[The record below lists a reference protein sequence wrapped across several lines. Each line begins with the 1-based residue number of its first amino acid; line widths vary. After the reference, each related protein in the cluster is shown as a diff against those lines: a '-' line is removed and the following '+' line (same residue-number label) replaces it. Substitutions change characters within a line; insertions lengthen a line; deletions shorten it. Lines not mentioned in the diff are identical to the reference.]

1 MKITTKCR
9 ASRRLRFKDRKRIM
23 PAEMHPKSFGTFE
36 KQAPGRDSN
45 PDRCDAG
52 PVLYQL
58 NYQANWALVIM
69 WVYRKPVDTGQGS
82 SPVEVLVC

>member
-36 KQAPGRDSN
+36 KQAPEPDLNSGSPFWC
-45 PDRCDAG
+45 PDRLTKLLLSKRCKNI
-52 PVLYQL
+52 VLYPFKIRNLQTPFEDDSE
-58 NYQANWALVIM
+58 I
-69 WVYRKPVDTGQGS
+69 
-82 SPVEVLVC
+82 